1 MNFQTSTVFDPLRV
15 LIFNALCPTSK
26 LIIAKI
32 MSGFVFGQCQL
43 IDLSIV
49 VYSNEIDKAEMLKTE
64 VESCA
69 FPCMSSIK
77 VSSDLPSISDGD
89 VFCFITNFSNPN
101 IFNFENGETEE
112 RFDTLYLITKLAN
125 NFSWPN
131 DKSSAESEDKTGKHL
146 PGKLKQSPNKT
157 QKRKPIFIAD
167 GLIAVDILYS
177 LSKNMPSDVFFCFTP
192 LTAMAKSILGEYLNV
207 QCKTINEILV
217 WAANDEVFH
226 IEVEKP
232 LLIHDE
238 VGETSLCDSG
248 MIGKDFLESL
258 NLDPTQFNATWMK
271 KDFIDKVASYG
282 EKNPYGSIYK
292 AAEFAKA
299 LKDIWKT
306 RDPKNGMKT
315 HSCNMGVISD
325 GSLGTEKGLPYILPI
340 NFNGEKWSVS
350 KKYFED
356 NPHLKQ
362 ELKRINSTAK
372 THHKKLIT
380 HCKKF
385 LEENVINQAFI
396 PSDVDSGSVY

>member
-1 MNFQTSTVFDPLRV
+1 MNFQSSPVFDPIRV
-15 LIFNALCPTSK
+15 LIFNGLSPTSK

-32 MSGFVFGQCQL
+32 MSGFVFGPCQL

-64 VESCA
+64 IESCA
-69 FPCMSSIK
+69 FPCVNSVK

-101 IFNFENGETEE
+101 MFDFENNETDEC
-112 RFDTLYLITKLAN
+112 FDTLYLLTKLAN
-125 NFSWPN
+125 NFSWN
-131 DKSSAESEDKTGKHL
+131 EKDRAESEEKTGNYL
-146 PGKLKQSPNKT
+146 PGKLKQSPNKI
-157 QKRKPIFIAD
+157 QKRKPIFVAD
-167 GLIAVDILYS
+167 GLIAIDILYS
-177 LSKNMPSDVFFCFTP
+177 LSKNMPSDAFFCFNS
-192 LTAMAKSILGEYLNV
+192 LTAIGKSVLGEYLNV

-271 KDFIDKVASYG
+271 KDFIDKVASIAQ
-282 EKNPYGSIYK
+282 KNPYGSIYK
-292 AAEFAKA
+292 AAEFAKT
-299 LKDIWKT
+299 LRDIWKT

-325 GSLGTEKGLPYILPI
+325 GSLGTEKGLPYILPV
-340 NFNGEKWSVS
+340 NFNDEKWNVS
-350 KKYFED
+350 KIHFQD
-356 NPHLKQ
+356 NAHLKQ
-362 ELKRINSTAK
+362 ELKRINSAAK
-372 THHKKLIT
+372 KHHKKLIT

-396 PSDVDSGSVY
+396 PSDIDSGSVY